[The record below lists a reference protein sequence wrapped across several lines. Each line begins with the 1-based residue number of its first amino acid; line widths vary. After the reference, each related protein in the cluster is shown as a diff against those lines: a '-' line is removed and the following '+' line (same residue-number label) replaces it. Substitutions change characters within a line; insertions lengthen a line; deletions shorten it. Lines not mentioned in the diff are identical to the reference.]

1 MLPNAQ
7 LWSTA
12 DFRHILK
19 YRLAH
24 VHIYR
29 ELIFYYTYLF
39 SVLLITL
46 QTCQLS
52 RFPRETPALEALVYF
67 PHDF

>member
-1 MLPNAQ
+1 MLPNAK
-7 LWSTA
+7 
-12 DFRHILK
+12 ILFGAC
-19 YRLAH
+19 AH
-24 VHIYR
+24 LEGTNILG

-39 SVLLITL
+39 SVLLVAL